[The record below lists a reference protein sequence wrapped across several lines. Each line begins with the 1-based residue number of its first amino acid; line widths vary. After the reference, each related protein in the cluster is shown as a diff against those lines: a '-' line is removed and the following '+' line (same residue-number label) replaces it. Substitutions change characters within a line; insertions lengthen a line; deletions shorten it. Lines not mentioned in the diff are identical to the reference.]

1 MTEESDEVR
10 AVRHEAPGIHT
21 FPDAVYCR
29 QAAPCCEVCEPCSV
43 EEEHRICHDEECSHA
58 LFGHRRERAVE
69 FLGISSLQELKLHSQ
84 RPGRDVQFSYEE
96 RLDRTVRV
104 REDRHT
110 ADLGDGLL
118 EQFQFFAEYFR
129 ADAVGHPVTF
139 PPGRARLSMN
149 PSPTG
154 SALPEIM
161 TMGIISVAFLAA
173 ATPCV
178 PSATMMSTLSRTS
191 STARSGSRSDLPS
204 VDR

>member
-10 AVRHEAPGIHT
+10 AVRHKAPGIHT
-21 FPDAVYCR
+21 LPGAVYCR

-43 EEEHRICHDEECSHA
+43 EEEHRIYHDEECSHA

-84 RPGRDVQFSYEE
+84 RPGRDVQFSYED

-129 ADAVGHPVTF
+129 ADAVGQPRDV
-139 PPGRARLSMN
+139 PARAREALDKPEPNRIGTTGNQDEGGRLGSML
-149 PSPTG
+149 G
-154 SALPEIM
+154 S
-161 TMGIISVAFLAA
+161 
-173 ATPCV
+173 TP
-178 PSATMMSTLSRTS
+178 
-191 STARSGSRSDLPS
+191 
-204 VDR
+204 